1 VTQRATRRA
10 IILRRLRI
18 LVRAKAVL
26 DANLWRLP
34 MALRII
40 SRRRAA
46 ARIRTFLQSAESCSR
61 IQITVRR
68 FVKNIHLV
76 QRRMRMAMLMLR
88 AQVDAC
94 VIAYYVY
101 EIGQLTLV
109 PKELQEGAR
118 QEKLEKSRQQ
128 RMKRLSLSNLTDST
142 DSAEPLGTDMDSNG
156 QGPPLAVPPAS
167 LYTRR
172 RSKTPLPDPAAA
184 AAAAALAAAAEPG
197 STNGVRELPGT
208 PAKVRLSPAK
218 RRLRGQ
224 TVSAGDRSPTG
235 LALPMKRPGGRL
247 SASQADISAID
258 TSASNAALALSGS
271 PNRPADR
278 LTVSELKRAKVEI
291 ISQDLRMRRHA
302 HVAAESEWKQACREG
317 DERAAISLVILKEY
331 VAATPHAQ
339 QLAAE
344 LLAAT
349 RNAAATAAAA
359 TAVRDRKGGA
369 AEEKGIYSRICCSG
383 RPSGTVRTAP
393 LDPIF
398 KDSMTSV
405 VLQILNAAAILVQ
418 RVVGGRSARKEMRER
433 SSVRRRQSAGRAA
446 SSLAPGLSKL
456 ARRPSPTRKPPTSGL
471 AGNGRR
477 CD

>member
-1 VTQRATRRA
+1 
-10 IILRRLRI
+10 
-18 LVRAKAVL
+18 
-26 DANLWRLP
+26 

-184 AAAAALAAAAEPG
+184 AAAAARC
-197 STNGVRELPGT
+197 V
-208 PAKVRLSPAK
+208 
-218 RRLRGQ
+218 
-224 TVSAGDRSPTG
+224 GDRG
-235 LALPMKRPGGRL
+235 VKRH
-247 SASQADISAID
+247 I
-258 TSASNAALALSGS
+258 
-271 PNRPADR
+271 
-278 LTVSELKRAKVEI
+278 
-291 ISQDLRMRRHA
+291 
-302 HVAAESEWKQACREG
+302 
-317 DERAAISLVILKEY
+317 
-331 VAATPHAQ
+331 
-339 QLAAE
+339 
-344 LLAAT
+344 
-349 RNAAATAAAA
+349 
-359 TAVRDRKGGA
+359 KG
-369 AEEKGIYSRICCSG
+369 C
-383 RPSGTVRTAP
+383 
-393 LDPIF
+393 
-398 KDSMTSV
+398 
-405 VLQILNAAAILVQ
+405 N
-418 RVVGGRSARKEMRER
+418 
-433 SSVRRRQSAGRAA
+433 
-446 SSLAPGLSKL
+446 
-456 ARRPSPTRKPPTSGL
+456 
-471 AGNGRR
+471 N
-477 CD
+477 